1 MAPLMPLLSSGTPP
15 VPLVETSQQHDIAI
29 GARGRMAEQ
38 PLRSGKTRAQ
48 NGTALDVGGAR

>member
-48 NGTALDVGGAR
+48 NGTALE